1 MSIHSLYLSPNA
13 NLYVFKQLSKLFFVA
28 CTVKRI
34 IHKYTLIIHAND
46 DAMYTLYYYC
56 SCTHSILL
64 FYRDASVPYSRT
76 CRRDSQGTLCIR
88 HLTDV
93 PICKFMCCSPMHSW
107 C

>member
-1 MSIHSLYLSPNA
+1 MNIH
-13 NLYVFKQLSKLFFVA
+13 
-28 CTVKRI
+28 
-34 IHKYTLIIHAND
+34 LIRHEND

-56 SCTHSILL
+56 SCSHSILL

-93 PICKFMCCSPMHSW
+93 PICIILIFLYHITNFICVLICIISK
-107 C
+107 